1 MPVVKTKTTF
11 LQMFTPVTAAVS
23 VPRNDVTVLR
33 TDQPTVE
40 FYRHLYRQVGSEWN
54 WVDRLV
60 MPPDELKA
68 IIQDERVDLWVLHLE
83 STPVGYAELDRRIPS
98 EIELVYFGLFPE
110 VIGQGLGKYFLNYAL
125 RWAWEQQPRRVWL
138 HTCDLDHPAALPN
151 YLKAGFQ
158 IYDEV
163 TMDQW
168 IPSTTTFSD
177 GACKEPE
184 A

>member
-98 EIELVYFGLFPE
+98 EIELVYFGLFRRSLAK
-110 VIGQGLGKYFLNYAL
+110 G
-125 RWAWEQQPRRVWL
+125 WES
-138 HTCDLDHPAALPN
+138 
-151 YLKAGFQ
+151 
-158 IYDEV
+158 I
-163 TMDQW
+163 
-168 IPSTTTFSD
+168 S
-177 GACKEPE
+177 
-184 A
+184 